1 MLTKFLSRV
10 PAIADTN
17 GSPRGL
23 RLAIANH
30 ELYIDA
36 PTDVIREYKEG
47 LEKRILSVGAELDGL
62 NRRMMNP
69 QYVERAP
76 QALVKETRNAIA
88 EKEALI
94 QHLKDQISVI
104 E

>member
-1 MLTKFLSRV
+1 
-10 PAIADTN
+10 
-17 GSPRGL
+17 
-23 RLAIANH
+23 
-30 ELYIDA
+30 
-36 PTDVIREYKEG
+36 
-47 LEKRILSVGAELDGL
+47 
-62 NRRMMNP
+62 MMNP